1 MTTVKISG
9 KKYTINGKSADIS
22 GFVPDMSAGIYYEV
36 IRLIEGK
43 LLFLPE
49 HLERLR
55 ASISGS
61 ATIYPGKQRIEENL
75 RLLIAE
81 NPFRNGNIR
90 ICLQQSPG
98 KEQVLQCYYISYSYP
113 DTIMYKNGVR
123 LASYPHIR
131 PNPGIKKWDNAFRS
145 AVGKYIRDHQ
155 VYEALLL
162 NPDNQITEGS
172 RSNIFFIDHD
182 ASLLTVPEKQ
192 ILSGITRRHV
202 REIATE
208 EGIRIREK
216 TISLDELGELD
227 AAFISGTSPK
237 VLPVKQIDK
246 FSFNVNHPILK
257 LLMDRFDHQISKS
270 LTLL

>member
-1 MTTVKISG
+1 MTTVKILG
-9 KKYTINGKSADIS
+9 DKYVRNGISAAIS
-22 GFVPDMSAGIYYEV
+22 SFVPDMSADIYYEV

-55 ASISGS
+55 ASLSGS
-61 ATIYPGKQRIEENL
+61 ETIYPGKQIIEENL
-75 RLLIAE
+75 RLLMAE
-81 NPFRNGNIR
+81 NSFQNGNIR

-98 KEQVLQCYYISYSYP
+98 KEPVLQCYFISFLYP
-113 DTIMYKNGVR
+113 DTSMYKDGVK
-123 LASYPHIR
+123 LVSYPHQR

-145 AVGKYIRDHQ
+145 AVGQYIRDHQ

-162 NPDNQITEGS
+162 NPASQITEGS
-172 RSNIFFIDHD
+172 RSNIFFIDS
-182 ASLLTVPEKQ
+182 AGSLLTVPEKHV
-192 ILSGITRRHV
+192 LPGITRRHV
-202 REIATE
+202 LEIAAE

-216 TISLDELGELD
+216 TISIDELDGLV

-237 VLPVKQIDK
+237 VLPVKQIDT
-246 FSFNVNHPILK
+246 FNFDVNHSILK
-257 LLMDRFDHQISKS
+257 LLMDRFDRLISKK